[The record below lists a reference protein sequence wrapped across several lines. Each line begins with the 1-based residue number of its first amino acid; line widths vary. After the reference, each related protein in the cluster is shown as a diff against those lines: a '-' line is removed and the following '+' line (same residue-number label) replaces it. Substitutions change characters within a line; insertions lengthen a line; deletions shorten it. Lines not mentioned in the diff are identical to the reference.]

1 MRRTLRL
8 PPTCGARSESWI
20 AVVHGPPFPDI
31 TDVMQHAKCIH
42 MMVTLMTSVTY
53 HIILKRKSPTWS
65 DSCEKNAIAYVFHHR
80 TVCLGDTYLPSLEHF
95 GPFYCFIFRFCD
107 IVASQVP

>member
-31 TDVMQHAKCIH
+31 TDVMQHAKCITYEGNTH
-42 MMVTLMTSVTY
+42 DVSNLSYNIEKKITNMV
-53 HIILKRKSPTWS
+53 
-65 DSCEKNAIAYVFHHR
+65 
-80 TVCLGDTYLPSLEHF
+80 
-95 GPFYCFIFRFCD
+95 
-107 IVASQVP
+107 